1 MRSATPKIFLDS
13 NIWFSAFYHSQNCEK
28 LIKAYKNKRVRVV
41 ISQQVLEESTR
52 NIREKIPHQLSS
64 FQNLILNNPPEI
76 VTDPDTIPPKIKN
89 LISDEDQPIFI
100 SAIMAKVNYFITG
113 NIKDFHVKKLEK
125 ITGIKIL
132 TPKEIVSLL
141 DL

>member
-1 MRSATPKIFLDS
+1 MRSATPKIFLGS

>member
-1 MRSATPKIFLDS
+1 MKSATPKIFLDS

-28 LIKAYKNKRVRVV
+28 LIKAYKNKSVRVV

-64 FQNLILNNPPEI
+64 FQNLILSNPPEI
-76 VTDPDTIPPKIKN
+76 VADPDTISSKIKN
-89 LISDEDQPIFI
+89 LIASEDQPIFT
-100 SAIMAKVNYFITG
+100 SAVIAKVDYFITG
-113 NIKDFHVKKLEK
+113 NTKDFRVKKLEK

-132 TPKEIVSLL
+132 TPKEAVKLL
-141 DL
+141 GL